1 MKKMKMK
8 MAAAVLAGCMVL
20 GFAACG
26 SGSGSAADSSAEASS
41 ETSED
46 GLKEIDVVLD
56 WYPNVIH
63 TFLYDAVDKGYFA
76 DEGLKVNLIPPAE
89 SVDAL
94 NFVASGK
101 AQIGISYPVDVI
113 NADVNSDMNVR
124 AIGTLSQETLSVLC
138 ALNDSGIDP
147 DDMSTLKGKK
157 IGYSGEESAK
167 MEAETVAKAGGL
179 SEGDYELVNVGF
191 DLVTSLTTG
200 NVDMIVGG
208 MINDEVITMQ
218 NAGYDL
224 VTWDSSDYGVPSS
237 YGMVF
242 VVNDD
247 EYQTDPET
255 YNAFLRAC
263 KKGFDD
269 IKDDEDAALDIV
281 MNEMNTEDNPL
292 DEQQQRQ
299 SYEVLMP
306 RMETEDGNFLT
317 MNDETW
323 QSYIDW
329 MYDQGLIEEKCEP
342 SDVMTAPQF

>member
-8 MAAAVLAGCMVL
+8 AMAAVLTGCMVL
-20 GFAACG
+20 GLAACG
-26 SGSGSAADSSAEASS
+26 SGDTSSAGAAAEATDTADS
-41 ETSED
+41 D
-46 GLKEIDVVLD
+46 LKEIDVVLD

-63 TFLYDAVDKGYFA
+63 TFLYDAVDKGYFEE
-76 DEGLKVNLIPPAE
+76 EGLKVNLIPPAE

-101 AQIGISYPVDVI
+101 AQIGISYPVDII
-113 NADVNSDMNVR
+113 NGDVNSDMNVR
-124 AIGTLSQETLSVLC
+124 AIGAVSQDTLSVLC
-138 ALNDSGIDP
+138 ALKDSGIDTE
-147 DDMSTLKGKK
+147 DMSTLKGKK

-167 MEAETVAKAGGL
+167 MEAISVAKAGGL
-179 SEGDYELVNVGF
+179 SEDDYELVNVGF

-200 NVDMIVGG
+200 SVDMIVGG

-224 VTWDSSDYGVPSS
+224 ETWDSSAFGVPSAE
-237 YGMVF
+237 GMVF
-242 VVNDD
+242 VANDD
-247 EYQTDPET
+247 EYQKDPET

-269 IKDDEDAALDIV
+269 IKNDEDAALEIV

-292 DEQQQRQ
+292 DEDQQRQ

-317 MNDETW
+317 MQDDVW